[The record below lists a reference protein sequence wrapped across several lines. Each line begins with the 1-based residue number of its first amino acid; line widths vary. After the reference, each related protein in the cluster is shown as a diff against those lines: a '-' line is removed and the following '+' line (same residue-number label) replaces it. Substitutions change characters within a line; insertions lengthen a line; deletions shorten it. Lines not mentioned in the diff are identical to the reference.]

1 MLTPGGFVFDQSML
15 DKYAR
20 VLLWGLAVSRR
31 EKLPPGAPVLVRYDP
46 SALPLAEAV
55 FRALL
60 EQGSNPVPR
69 ATMSPVMETDLY
81 SLARFNQLRFVPP
94 GEEELMRGLAGGI
107 YLLAPDS
114 LTHLCHVA
122 PEDIAARQLALRPL
136 RDILDRQ
143 EELGRFGW
151 TLALYPTATLAGH
164 AGQNLEDY
172 AARIADA
179 CLLGFSEPE
188 KEWARIWNEV
198 QEIKAWLTGMRI
210 ESLHVESAGIDLT
223 VGLGA
228 QRRWLGVTGHNVPS
242 FEIYT
247 SPDNHAVQGTFFADQ
262 PSFRSGNIVKGVRLT
277 FKQGVAVELTAEQG
291 EGFAQR
297 QIAMDAGARR
307 VGEFSLTDRRFSR
320 IDSFMAHTLYDE
332 NFGGPHGNCH
342 IALGMS
348 YSDTFDGDPAI
359 LNEDLKREMGFNV
372 SALHWDLVNTEDKR
386 VTARLPGGAK
396 RVIYEG
402 GQFAC

>member
-1 MLTPGGFVFDQSML
+1 MFDQTTL

-20 VLLWGLAVSRR
+20 VLLWGLAVSRKER
-31 EKLPPGAPVLVRYDP
+31 MAPGTPVLVRYDP
-46 SALPLAEAV
+46 AAQPLAEAV
-55 FRALL
+55 FRAVL
-60 EQGSNPVPR
+60 EDGFNPVTR
-69 ATMSPVMETDLY
+69 TTMSAVMEADLY
-81 SLARFNQLRFVPP
+81 RLARFNQLRFVAP
-94 GEEELMRGLAGGI
+94 GEEELMRGIGGGI
-107 YLLAPDS
+107 YLLAPES
-114 LTHLCHVA
+114 LTHLCHVD

-151 TLALYPTATLAGH
+151 TLALYPTATLAAH
-164 AGQNLEDY
+164 AGQSLDDY
-172 AARIADA
+172 AARVADA

-188 KEWARIWNEV
+188 KEWRNIWQQV
-198 QEIKAWLTGMRI
+198 QEIKTWLTGLRI
-210 ESLHVESAGIDLT
+210 ESLHVESAGVDLT

-228 QRRWLGVTGHNVPS
+228 QRRWLGVTGHNIPS

-247 SPDNHAVQGTFFADQ
+247 SPDNHTAQGVFYADQ
-262 PSFRSGNIVKGVRLT
+262 PSFRSGNIVQGVRLE
-277 FKQGVAVELTAEQG
+277 FKQGLCAKLTAEQG

-320 IDSFMAHTLYDE
+320 IDRFMAHTLFDE
-332 NFGGPHGNCH
+332 NFGGAHGNCH

-348 YSDTFDGDPAI
+348 YSDTFDGDSAI
-359 LNEDLKREMGFNV
+359 LNEELKREMGFNV

-386 VTARLPGGAK
+386 VTARLPGGGQ
-396 RVIYEG
+396 RVIYEN
-402 GQFAC
+402 GQFSC